1 MGVEGAPLFMRTAC
15 HVYWRLLA
23 AKAAAVMVTGGVEA
37 ALVSRHS
44 RAVCRW
50 P

>member
-1 MGVEGAPLFMRTAC
+1 MGVGGAPLFMRTAC

-37 ALVSRHS
+37 AALVSRHS
-44 RAVCRW
+44 RAACR
-50 P
+50 